1 MTIEERAELAVET
14 FAAGK
19 GNCTQS
25 VLCAWEDKIPV
36 DHDTLMKLGAGYGAG
51 MGCMQ
56 ATCGALIGAVIAAGS
71 VTDGK
76 GTPRT
81 ARSILYELSGK
92 KSGATICKDLKG
104 VETGKVL
111 CPCAQCVRNA
121 VLAAGEMLGS
131 KGRKAQFAESAEKK
145 IKPPSK
151 ELPTSDACRTCIAA
165 HNCVRGC
172 VHATGYNW
180 S

>member
-56 ATCGALIGAVIAAGS
+56 ATCGALIGAVMAAGS

-81 ARSILYELSGK
+81 ARSILTSFQE
-92 KSGATICKDLKG
+92 KSGATICRAWRPARSS
-104 VETGKVL
+104 VPARSAFATPSSPQER
-111 CPCAQCVRNA
+111 CW
-121 VLAAGEMLGS
+121 GS
-131 KGRKAQFAESAEKK
+131 KGRKAQFAESAE
-145 IKPPSK
+145 
-151 ELPTSDACRTCIAA
+151 
-165 HNCVRGC
+165 
-172 VHATGYNW
+172 
-180 S
+180 

>member
-25 VLCAWEDKIPV
+25 VLCAWEDKISV
-36 DHDTLMKLGAGYGAG
+36 DHEMLMKLGAGYGAG

-56 ATCGALIGAVIAAGS
+56 ATCGALIGAVMAAGS

-81 ARSILYELSGK
+81 ARSILSGK
-92 KSGATICKDLKG
+92 ERRDDLQGLKG
-104 VETGKVL
+104 RGDRQGPL
-111 CPCAQCVRNA
+111 SLRAVRSQRRPRRRRD
-121 VLAAGEMLGS
+121 AGGVKGEKPSSLRALS
-131 KGRKAQFAESAEKK
+131 KK
-145 IKPPSK
+145 
-151 ELPTSDACRTCIAA
+151 
-165 HNCVRGC
+165 
-172 VHATGYNW
+172 
-180 S
+180 

>member
-56 ATCGALIGAVIAAGS
+56 ATCGALIGAVMAAGS

-81 ARSILYELSGK
+81 ARSILTSFQE
-92 KSGATICKDLKG
+92 KSDDLQGLKG
-104 VETGKVL
+104 RGDRQGPL
-111 CPCAQCVRNA
+111 SLRAVRSQRRPRRRRD
-121 VLAAGEMLGS
+121 AGGVKGEKPSSLRALS
-131 KGRKAQFAESAEKK
+131 KK
-145 IKPPSK
+145 
-151 ELPTSDACRTCIAA
+151 
-165 HNCVRGC
+165 
-172 VHATGYNW
+172 
-180 S
+180 

>member
-56 ATCGALIGAVIAAGS
+56 ATCGALIGAVMAAGS
-71 VTDGK
+71 VTG
-76 GTPRT
+76 PQHP
-81 ARSILYELSGK
+81 YELSGK
-92 KSGATICKDLKG
+92 ERRDDLQGLKG
-104 VETGKVL
+104 RGDRQGPL
-111 CPCAQCVRNA
+111 SLRAVRSQRRPRRRRD
-121 VLAAGEMLGS
+121 AGGVKGEKPSSLRALS
-131 KGRKAQFAESAEKK
+131 KK
-145 IKPPSK
+145 
-151 ELPTSDACRTCIAA
+151 
-165 HNCVRGC
+165 
-172 VHATGYNW
+172 
-180 S
+180 

>member
-1 MTIEERAELAVET
+1 MSAYRKLAMKYHPDRNPGDKAAEEKFKEAAEAYD
-14 FAAGK
+14 
-19 GNCTQS
+19 
-25 VLCAWEDKIPV
+25 VL
-36 DHDTLMKLGAGYGAG
+36 HDPEKRQRYDQFGHQAFEGGGGGGYGAG

-56 ATCGALIGAVIAAGS
+56 ATCGALIGAVMAAGS

-81 ARSILYELSGK
+81 ARSILASFQE

-121 VLAAGEMLGS
+121 VLAAGEMLG
-131 KGRKAQFAESAEKK
+131 E
-145 IKPPSK
+145 
-151 ELPTSDACRTCIAA
+151 
-165 HNCVRGC
+165 
-172 VHATGYNW
+172 
-180 S
+180 

>member
-14 FAAGK
+14 FAAGR

-56 ATCGALIGAVIAAGS
+56 ATCGALIGAVMAAGS
-71 VTDGK
+71 VTNGK

-81 ARSILYELSGK
+81 ARSILTSFQE

-121 VLAAGEMLGS
+121 VLAA
-131 KGRKAQFAESAEKK
+131 
-145 IKPPSK
+145 PSK
-151 ELPTSDACRTCIAA
+151 DGGFIWRSRRDSNSRYAFGVHTISSRARYDRFDTAA
-165 HNCVRGC
+165 YRCARQQK
-172 VHATGYNW
+172 
-180 S
+180 

>member
-56 ATCGALIGAVIAAGS
+56 ATCGALIGAVMAAGS

-81 ARSILYELSGK
+81 ARSILTSFQE

-111 CPCAQCVRNA
+111 CPCAQCRRALNA
-121 VLAAGEMLGS
+121 PLGRFFAFSVPARSAFATPSSPQERCWGS
-131 KGRKAQFAESAEKK
+131 KGRKAQLAESAE
-145 IKPPSK
+145 
-151 ELPTSDACRTCIAA
+151 
-165 HNCVRGC
+165 
-172 VHATGYNW
+172 
-180 S
+180 

>member
-56 ATCGALIGAVIAAGS
+56 ATCGALIGAVMAAGS

-81 ARSILYELSGK
+81 ARSIGNQIGDAALAEIK
-92 KSGATICKDLKG
+92 KAIPKPTPDSEEEN
-104 VETGKVL
+104 ET
-111 CPCAQCVRNA
+111 
-121 VLAAGEMLGS
+121 
-131 KGRKAQFAESAEKK
+131 
-145 IKPPSK
+145 
-151 ELPTSDACRTCIAA
+151 
-165 HNCVRGC
+165 H
-172 VHATGYNW
+172 
-180 S
+180 

>member
-56 ATCGALIGAVIAAGS
+56 ATCGALIGAVMAAGS

-81 ARSILYELSGK
+81 ARSILTSFQE

-104 VETGKVL
+104 VETGRSSVPARSAFATPSSPQER
-111 CPCAQCVRNA
+111 CW
-121 VLAAGEMLGS
+121 GS
-131 KGRKAQFAESAEKK
+131 KGRKAQFAESAE
-145 IKPPSK
+145 
-151 ELPTSDACRTCIAA
+151 
-165 HNCVRGC
+165 
-172 VHATGYNW
+172 
-180 S
+180 

>member
-1 MTIEERAELAVET
+1 MTIEERAELAGET

-36 DHDTLMKLGAGYGAG
+36 DHDTLMKLGAGYGVGMDEQSAFRATEAFGLG
-51 MGCMQ
+51 MGGMQ
-56 ATCGALIGAVIAAGS
+56 ATCGALIGAVMAAGS

-81 ARSILYELSGK
+81 ARSILTSFQE

-121 VLAAGEMLGS
+121 VLAAGEMLG
-131 KGRKAQFAESAEKK
+131 E
-145 IKPPSK
+145 
-151 ELPTSDACRTCIAA
+151 
-165 HNCVRGC
+165 
-172 VHATGYNW
+172 
-180 S
+180 

>member
-36 DHDTLMKLGAGYGAG
+36 DHEMLMKLGAGYGAG
-51 MGCMQ
+51 M
-56 ATCGALIGAVIAAGS
+56 AAGS

-81 ARSILYELSGK
+81 ARSILTSFQE

-121 VLAAGEMLGS
+121 VLAAGEMLG
-131 KGRKAQFAESAEKK
+131 E
-145 IKPPSK
+145 
-151 ELPTSDACRTCIAA
+151 
-165 HNCVRGC
+165 
-172 VHATGYNW
+172 
-180 S
+180 

>member
-36 DHDTLMKLGAGYGAG
+36 DHEMLMKLGAGYGAG

-56 ATCGALIGAVIAAGS
+56 ATCGALIGAVMAAGS

-76 GTPRT
+76 GTPRM
-81 ARSILYELSGK
+81 ARSILTSFQE

-104 VETGKVL
+104 VETGKIRL
-111 CPCAQCVRNA
+111 SLRAVRSQRRPRRRRD
-121 VLAAGEMLGS
+121 AGGVKGEKPSSLRALS
-131 KGRKAQFAESAEKK
+131 KK
-145 IKPPSK
+145 
-151 ELPTSDACRTCIAA
+151 
-165 HNCVRGC
+165 
-172 VHATGYNW
+172 
-180 S
+180 

>member
-56 ATCGALIGAVIAAGS
+56 ATCGALIGAVMAAGS

-81 ARSILYELSGK
+81 ARSILTSFQE

-104 VETGKVL
+104 GVL
-111 CPCAQCVRNA
+111 FCIQRFEQGMSKAKKRPSGAFKRQNGLRSKWRG
-121 VLAAGEMLGS
+121 LA
-131 KGRKAQFAESAEKK
+131 
-145 IKPPSK
+145 
-151 ELPTSDACRTCIAA
+151 PTSSD
-165 HNCVRGC
+165 
-172 VHATGYNW
+172 
-180 S
+180 

>member
-56 ATCGALIGAVIAAGS
+56 ATCGALIGAVMAAGS

-76 GTPRT
+76 GTPRPQHP
-81 ARSILYELSGK
+81 YELSGK
-92 KSGATICKDLKG
+92 ERRDDLQGLKG
-104 VETGKVL
+104 RGDRQGPL
-111 CPCAQCVRNA
+111 SLRAVRSQRRPRRRRD
-121 VLAAGEMLGS
+121 AGGVKGEKPSSLRALS
-131 KGRKAQFAESAEKK
+131 KK
-145 IKPPSK
+145 
-151 ELPTSDACRTCIAA
+151 
-165 HNCVRGC
+165 
-172 VHATGYNW
+172 
-180 S
+180 

>member
-36 DHDTLMKLGAGYGAG
+36 DHEMLMKLGAGYGAG

-56 ATCGALIGAVIAAGS
+56 ATCAVMAAGS

-76 GTPRT
+76 CTPRT
-81 ARSILYELSGK
+81 ARSILTSFQE

-121 VLAAGEMLGS
+121 VLAAGEMLG
-131 KGRKAQFAESAEKK
+131 E
-145 IKPPSK
+145 
-151 ELPTSDACRTCIAA
+151 
-165 HNCVRGC
+165 
-172 VHATGYNW
+172 
-180 S
+180 

>member
-56 ATCGALIGAVIAAGS
+56 ATCGALIGAVMAAGS

-81 ARSILYELSGK
+81 ARSILTSFQE

-104 VETGKVL
+104 VERQGPL
-111 CPCAQCVRNA
+111 SLRAVRSQRRPRRRRD
-121 VLAAGEMLGS
+121 AGGVKGEKPSSLRALS
-131 KGRKAQFAESAEKK
+131 KK
-145 IKPPSK
+145 
-151 ELPTSDACRTCIAA
+151 
-165 HNCVRGC
+165 
-172 VHATGYNW
+172 
-180 S
+180 

>member
-25 VLCAWEDKIPV
+25 VLCAWEDKISV

-56 ATCGALIGAVIAAGS
+56 ATCGALIGAVMAAGS

-81 ARSILYELSGK
+81 ARSILTSFQE
-92 KSGATICKDLKG
+92 KSGATICQGLKG
-104 VETGKVL
+104 RGDRQGPL
-111 CPCAQCVRNA
+111 SLRAVRSQRRPRRRRD
-121 VLAAGEMLGS
+121 AGGVKGEKPSSLRALS
-131 KGRKAQFAESAEKK
+131 KK
-145 IKPPSK
+145 
-151 ELPTSDACRTCIAA
+151 
-165 HNCVRGC
+165 
-172 VHATGYNW
+172 
-180 S
+180 

>member
-25 VLCAWEDKIPV
+25 VLCAWEDKISV

-56 ATCGALIGAVIAAGS
+56 ATCGALIGAVMAAGS

-81 ARSILYELSGK
+81 ARSILTSFQE
-92 KSGATICKDLKG
+92 KSGATIRSEERR
-104 VETGKVL
+104 VGK
-111 CPCAQCVRNA
+111 
-121 VLAAGEMLGS
+121 E
-131 KGRKAQFAESAEKK
+131 
-145 IKPPSK
+145 
-151 ELPTSDACRTCIAA
+151 CRS
-165 HNCVRGC
+165 R
-172 VHATGYNW
+172 W
-180 S
+180 SPYH

>member
-51 MGCMQ
+51 
-56 ATCGALIGAVIAAGS
+56 S

-81 ARSILYELSGK
+81 ARSILTSFQE

-121 VLAAGEMLGS
+121 VLAAGEMLG
-131 KGRKAQFAESAEKK
+131 E
-145 IKPPSK
+145 
-151 ELPTSDACRTCIAA
+151 
-165 HNCVRGC
+165 
-172 VHATGYNW
+172 
-180 S
+180 

>member
-51 MGCMQ
+51 MGCM
-56 ATCGALIGAVIAAGS
+56 
-71 VTDGK
+71 
-76 GTPRT
+76 
-81 ARSILYELSGK
+81 ARSILTSFQE

-121 VLAAGEMLGS
+121 VLAAGEMLG
-131 KGRKAQFAESAEKK
+131 E
-145 IKPPSK
+145 
-151 ELPTSDACRTCIAA
+151 
-165 HNCVRGC
+165 
-172 VHATGYNW
+172 
-180 S
+180 